1 MIISGTIMGQENQW
15 AKYFNP
21 KRFIPIASAPKFIEE
36 GIDVAVN
43 LVKKL
48 FVLRG
53 GRRIKRN

>member
-1 MIISGTIMGQENQW
+1 MGQENQW